1 MQIILHGCGQMAE
14 KLRQMGYE
22 VVDESTAAD
31 AMLYFG
37 NKIPEF
43 PASGNGTLLVNVTNK
58 SPEEVDQILQSRL
71 YHPLFEKEK
80 YF

>member
-1 MQIILHGCGQMAE
+1 MQIILHGCGQLAG

-31 AMLYFG
+31 AMLYYG
-37 NKIPEF
+37 KEIPDAHVSEEGVF
-43 PASGNGTLLVNVTNK
+43 LVNAANK
-58 SPEEVDQILQSRL
+58 TPEEIDRILQSRL
-71 YHPLFEKEK
+71 YHPLFEEEK